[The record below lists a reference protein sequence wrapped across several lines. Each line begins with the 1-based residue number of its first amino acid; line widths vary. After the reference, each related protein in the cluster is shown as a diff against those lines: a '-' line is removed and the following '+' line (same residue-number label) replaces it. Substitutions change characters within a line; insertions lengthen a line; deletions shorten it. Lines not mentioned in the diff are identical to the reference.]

1 MIVEHADRKPAEDL
15 VCSPALPGIM
25 RPESELPSLNM
36 LCYAGRAV
44 LMLHHVIFTV
54 IMLS

>member
-1 MIVEHADRKPAEDL
+1 VIVEHADRKPAEDL